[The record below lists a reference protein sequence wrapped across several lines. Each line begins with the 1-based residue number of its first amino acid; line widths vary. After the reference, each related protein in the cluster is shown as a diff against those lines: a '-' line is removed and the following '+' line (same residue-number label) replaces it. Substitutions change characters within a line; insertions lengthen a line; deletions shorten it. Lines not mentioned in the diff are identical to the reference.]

1 MSYTPG
7 PWTVECDESG
17 VFVLMGPLKGEDE
30 YLAVYAAPI
39 DGEASSRRVADA
51 RLIAAAPAMYELL
64 LDVEWSSYDDQRGP
78 NCPKCRA
85 LMHMGHYPECSLG
98 AAIKAIRGEV
108 EVQS

>member
-1 MSYTPG
+1 MSHTAG
-7 PWTVECDESG
+7 PWYHPHFDHWG
-17 VFVLMGPLKGEDE
+17 N
-30 YLAVYAAPI
+30 VYTEQGALVAT
-39 DGEASSRRVADA
+39 ASNERDA

-85 LMHMGHYPECSLG
+85 LMPMGHYPECSLG
-98 AAIKAIRGEV
+98 AAITAIRGEV

>member
-1 MSYTPG
+1 MSHTPG

-51 RLIAAAPAMYELL
+51 RLIAAAPDLL
-64 LDVEWSSYDDQRGP
+64 AAADAAL
-78 NCPKCRA
+78 A
-85 LMHMGHYPECSLG
+85 LMDEGGLASG
-98 AAIKAIRGEV
+98 AFSDARLALYRAISAARGVEV
-108 EVQS
+108 EV